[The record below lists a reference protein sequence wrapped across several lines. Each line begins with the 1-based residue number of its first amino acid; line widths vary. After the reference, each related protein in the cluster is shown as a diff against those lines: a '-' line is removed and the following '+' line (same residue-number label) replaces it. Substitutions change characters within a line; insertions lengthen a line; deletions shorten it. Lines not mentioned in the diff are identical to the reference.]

1 MCAPLQVHEDALD
14 LTALAGGILRDP
26 RTRKI
31 RLLASGDEEVT
42 FFSEANDEF
51 FLLSL
56 PI

>member
-1 MCAPLQVHEDALD
+1 MDAEIAACSRMVV
-14 LTALAGGILRDP
+14 ALAGEILRDP
-26 RTRKI
+26 RTGNI
-31 RLLASGDEEVT
+31 RRLGSGDDEVT